1 MIMMFSPIQ
10 QNKAFLQIAKQIRD
24 KVEEGHFK
32 NGDRLPAERSLAE
45 SFGTSRATVR
55 EALRAL
61 EIIGL
66 IDSRVGQGT
75 FIKIASIS
83 DIDNLLIEIE
93 TQTSPLEVFE
103 ARIALEPYLGK
114 LAALNANQEDISF
127 LDTCIKEM
135 ITNQD
140 KFTEFEHWDGQFHQ
154 GIAQAAKNSLLIK
167 FTTLIN
173 NVRMEK
179 LWGSIKKRSLTP
191 DRIHVYHLEHQ
202 LILNSIKERDSTSA
216 GEMVKKHI
224 LTVKSNFFEEENF

>member
-1 MIMMFSPIQ
+1 MFSPIQ
-10 QNKAFLQIAKQIRD
+10 QNKAFLQIAMQIRN
-24 KVEEGHFK
+24 KIEEGQFQD
-32 NGDRLPAERSLAE
+32 GDRLPPERSLAE

-75 FIKIASIS
+75 FIKISSIS
-83 DIDNLLIEIE
+83 EIDKLISEIE

-114 LAALNANQEDISF
+114 LAALNANQEDITF
-127 LDTCIKEM
+127 LEKCLSEM
-135 ITNQD
+135 KNNQD

-173 NVRMEK
+173 NVRMET

-191 DRIHVYHLEHQ
+191 ERINIYHQEHQ
-202 LILNSIKERDSTSA
+202 LILNSIKERNSSLA
-216 GEMVKKHI
+216 AEMVKKHI
-224 LTVKSNFFEEENF
+224 LTVKRNFFEDEDLY